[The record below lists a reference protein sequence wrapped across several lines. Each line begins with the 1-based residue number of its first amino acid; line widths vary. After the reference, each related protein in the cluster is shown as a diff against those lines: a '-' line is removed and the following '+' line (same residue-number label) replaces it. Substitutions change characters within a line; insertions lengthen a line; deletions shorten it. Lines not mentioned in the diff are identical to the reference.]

1 MIRKITI
8 PKLSTNVEEVTVT
21 GWLKKEGETVRKGEP
36 LAELTTDKAAFEFE
50 SPCSG
55 IVRRILAE
63 KKSIIP
69 IGYVMA
75 LVGGPADPLP
85 DVSDLNRRLIEKHRR
100 AAGKKRPVPTKGAPA
115 KPAAVRATPAA
126 RRLACEH
133 GIDLATVQSAFKTEI
148 VTAEMVK
155 SVFQK
160 EGSLAGG
167 DSGCQVSGVR
177 KQHADPA
184 RVKHS

>member
-21 GWLKKEGETVRKGEP
+21 GWLKKEGEAIRKGEP

-75 LVGGPADPLP
+75 LIGDPMDPLP
-85 DVSDLNRRLIEKHRR
+85 DVGDLNRRLLEKHQQV
-100 AAGKKRPVPTKGAPA
+100 AGKKPPVSTKGPPPKATV
-115 KPAAVRATPAA
+115 VRATPAA
-126 RRLACEH
+126 RRLAREH
-133 GIDLATVQSAFKTEI
+133 GVDLAAVQVTFKADI
-148 VTAEMVK
+148 VNEEMVK
-155 SVFQK
+155 K
-160 EGSLAGG
+160 SLG
-167 DSGCQVSGVR
+167 
-177 KQHADPA
+177 K
-184 RVKHS
+184 